1 MPLIHCP
8 DCNKEISESA
18 ISCPH
23 CGLPR
28 PIYELQNR
36 ARRQQDAEA
45 LEEEKAKV
53 RWMWGGAFAAFLIGA
68 GFLIG
73 ALTSDWSFAALGKKA
88 MWIGIAVIFEFA
100 AYWLW
105 MTASGIQRGMKT
117 RFKE

>member
-8 DCNKEISESA
+8 DCNKEISDSA

-28 PIYELQNR
+28 PFYELQNR
-36 ARRQQDAEA
+36 ARKQQDAEA

-53 RWMWGGAFAAFLIGA
+53 RWMWGGAFAACLIGA
-68 GFLIG
+68 GFLIA
-73 ALTSDWSFAALGKKA
+73 ALTTDWSVASLLKTAT
-88 MWIGIAVIFEFA
+88 WIVIAIIFEYT

-117 RFKE
+117 RFKD